1 MNDSLIAPT
10 VIRAPAAPTVR
21 PRTSPM
27 KPLRDTWLI
36 YQRSLMLTLRNPIWV
51 FVGLT
56 QPIAF
61 LLLFGPL
68 LKGIAVA
75 GGGSGDN
82 AYNLFVPGLLVQ
94 LALFGTMFV
103 GFGLIA
109 ELRAGVV
116 ERMRVTPISRGS
128 MLLGRTL
135 RDITV
140 LVVQAFLLIAL
151 SIPFGLTIDPA
162 SLVVVLVLVALI
174 GLALAPISYALGL
187 ALKTE
192 DALAPLL
199 NFVSLPLLL
208 LSGILLPMALAP
220 GWLQSIASLNP
231 LSHAV
236 DAARALF
243 NGQFTDPVV
252 VTGVA
257 LMGVLAVLAVWVG
270 SRAFGRAVS

>member
-1 MNDSLIAPT
+1 MNDGLIAPT
-10 VIRAPAAPTVR
+10 VITAPAAPTVR

>member
-140 LVVQAFLLIAL
+140 LVVQAFLLIVL

>member
-1 MNDSLIAPT
+1 MSDTLAT
-10 VIRAPAAPTVR
+10 PATTAAVTAR
-21 PRTSPM
+21 PRTAPM

-68 LKGIAVA
+68 LKGLAVA
-75 GGGSGDN
+75 GGGSGDD

-140 LVVQAFLLIAL
+140 LVVQAFLLIVL

-187 ALKTE
+187 VLKTE

-220 GWLQSIASLNP
+220 DWLQTVASLNP

-243 NGQFTDPVV
+243 NGQFSDPVV

-257 LMGVLAVLAVWVG
+257 LMGTLSVLSVWVG

>member
-1 MNDSLIAPT
+1 
-10 VIRAPAAPTVR
+10 
-21 PRTSPM
+21 M

-140 LVVQAFLLIAL
+140 LVVQAFLLIVL
-151 SIPFGLTIDPA
+151 SIPFGLTIEPA

>member
-10 VIRAPAAPTVR
+10 VITAPAAPTVR

>member
-1 MNDSLIAPT
+1 MNDGLIAPT
-10 VIRAPAAPTVR
+10 VITAPTAPTVR

-140 LVVQAFLLIAL
+140 LVVQAFLLIVL
-151 SIPFGLTIDPA
+151 SIPFGLTIEPA